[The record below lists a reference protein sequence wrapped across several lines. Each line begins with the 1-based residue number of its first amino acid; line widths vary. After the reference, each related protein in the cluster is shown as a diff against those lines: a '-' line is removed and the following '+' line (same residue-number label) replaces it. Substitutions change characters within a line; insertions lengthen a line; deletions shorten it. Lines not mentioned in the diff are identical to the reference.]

1 MNLKQGWKWFL
12 EAMFPAKCLICRRE
26 GKFLCTK
33 HHKFKP
39 APPSRAIF
47 QYVDEIFAA
56 VAYDDLI
63 CQKIVE
69 SFKFRGIS
77 DIAEIMATEIVYRN
91 KKILENS
98 VLVPV
103 PLHWTRKIWRGFNQA
118 EILAQKI
125 VEKVDSAESREIL
138 KRIEKTQ
145 QQARLSKKERIKN
158 TENAFVFVGTGCDR
172 FLRQKQSSNSIKN
185 PAKFSNKQ
193 IILIDDVVASGST
206 LDAAAKTLKLAG
218 FKNIK
223 AVVFARGGKV

>member
-1 MNLKQGWKWFL
+1 MNFSQAWNWFL
-12 EAMFPAKCLICRRE
+12 RAMFPAKCLICRRE

-39 APPSRAIF
+39 APPSRAVF

-56 VAYDDLI
+56 VAYDDLV
-63 CQKIVE
+63 CKKLVE

-91 KKILENS
+91 KKFLENS
-98 VLVPV
+98 ILVPV

-118 EILAQKI
+118 EVLAQKI
-125 VEKVDSAESREIL
+125 AEKIDSAESREIL

-158 TENAFVFVGTGCDR
+158 TENAFVFVGTGRDPS
-172 FLRQKQSSNSIKN
+172 LRQKLK
-185 PAKFSNKQ
+185 NKQ
-193 IILIDDVVASGST
+193 IILIDDVVASGAT
-206 LDAAAKTLKLAG
+206 LDAAAKTLEFAG
-218 FKNIK
+218 FKNVK
-223 AVVFARGGKV
+223 AVVFARGGR